1 MDGYSLKFARVEY
14 AWKDIYRMKRIPGY
28 GLLYAWL
35 LLLSL
40 LPITVA
46 KMVDIHIEKAFLT
59 EMGGDMDA
67 ARRAAQQEQENCPIC
82 HFNLSYF
89 IEYDAVVLPEIFS
102 VSLHRFIPLFDSEH
116 LLAISHYLLRAPP
129 SLNLLFV

>member
-1 MDGYSLKFARVEY
+1 
-14 AWKDIYRMKRIPGY
+14 MKRIPGHR
-28 GLLYAWL
+28 LLYAWL

-46 KMVDIHIEKAFLT
+46 KMVDIHIEEAFLA
-59 EMGGDMDA
+59 EMGGDLDA

-82 HFNLSYF
+82 HFSLSFF
-89 IEYDAVVLPEIFS
+89 IEYDAVVLPEIFP
-102 VSLHRFIPLFDSEH
+102 VSLHRFIPLSDSEC
-116 LLAISHYLLRAPP
+116 LSPVFHYLLRAPP

>member
-1 MDGYSLKFARVEY
+1 
-14 AWKDIYRMKRIPGY
+14 MKRIPGY
-28 GLLYAWL
+28 RLLYAWL

-102 VSLHRFIPLFDSEH
+102 VSLHRFIPLFDSEY
-116 LLAISHYLLRAPP
+116 LFPVFHYLLRAPP